1 MAKRIVLKPGIRIAT
16 ALALLAAVISS
27 SQSARIG
34 SRPVRDQGLCAR
46 FMLPSSYPSGVSAV
60 IVTAQHDRLKAISS
74 ESEWEPGETINQNRS
89 VFDVPASS
97 RTQPAWCPGYS
108 GPFRPD
114 NPLRC

>member
-27 SQSARIG
+27 SPSTRIG
-34 SRPVRDQGLCAR
+34 GRSGRDQGMGPRLVPR
-46 FMLPSSYPSGVSAV
+46 SSHSGGMSAV
-60 IVTAQHDRLKAISS
+60 ILTVQHDRMKAVSS
-74 ESEWEPGETINQNRS
+74 ENERDLGKGIDQNQG

-97 RTQPAWCPGYS
+97 RTQPAWCPSYS
-108 GPFRPD
+108 RPFRPD